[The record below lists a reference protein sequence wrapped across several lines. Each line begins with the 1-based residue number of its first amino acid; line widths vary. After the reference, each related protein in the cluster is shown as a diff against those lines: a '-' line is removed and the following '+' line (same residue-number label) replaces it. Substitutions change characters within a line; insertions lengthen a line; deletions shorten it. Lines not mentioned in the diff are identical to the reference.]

1 MIKAEVIEHEGY
13 EVPNWVSKCKDVITS
28 APVLAALTIVVVA
41 GFGVLAWN
49 HNRPAYSSQPSVQ
62 SQPVSGSSLQVISSD
77 NLPAAASATAN
88 SATQLETPVGPA
100 PTTSLS
106 ELQSTGGMQNNARGL
121 NQALEQT
128 LQAGKAS
135 QALYNIFNR

>member
-13 EVPNWVSKCKDVITS
+13 EVPNWVSKCKDIITS

-49 HNRPAYSSQPSVQ
+49 HNRAVYSSQSSIQ
-62 SQPVSGSSLQVISSD
+62 SQPVAGSSLQVISSD